1 MENKYTIELS
11 EKQMRLMAKSL
22 EMHSRMRCGQLG
34 ESYMPPIQDKIWNL
48 EGEDMSQ
55 KRKVVENALQDIKDA
70 LWPELSRY
78 AHHGVGHDD
87 EADLGYE
94 MYKCILSQFEKDY
107 EEEAKSK
114 GEKYFGNVHTGTPL
128 KLTNHPFIKIEKND

>member
-1 MENKYTIELS
+1 MEKKYTIELN
-11 EKQMRLMAKSL
+11 EEQMRLMAKAL
-22 EMHSRMRCGQLG
+22 EMHSRMRCGQLA
-34 ESYMPPIQDKIWNL
+34 ESYMPPIQEKVWNL
-48 EGEDMSQ
+48 EGKEMHR
-55 KRKVVENALQDIKDA
+55 KREIVDNCLTTIKVT
-70 LWPELSRY
+70 LWPELNKH

-94 MYKCILSQFEKDY
+94 MYKCILSQFEKEY

-128 KLTNHPFIKIEKND
+128 KLTKIPFIKIEKHG